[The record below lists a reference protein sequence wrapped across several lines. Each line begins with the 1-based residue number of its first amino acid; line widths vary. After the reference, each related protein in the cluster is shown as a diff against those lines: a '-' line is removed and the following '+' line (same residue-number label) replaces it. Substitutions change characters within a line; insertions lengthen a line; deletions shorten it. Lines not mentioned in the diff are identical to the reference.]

1 MVVKSTAPL
10 NAIKY
15 PAASQRNTH
24 QTQTVL
30 NHDPERIPSR
40 LQRINTI
47 KHEINIWT

>member
-1 MVVKSTAPL
+1 MMAKSTAPL

-15 PAASQRNTH
+15 PAASQCNIH
-24 QTQTVL
+24 QTQTAL
-30 NHDPERIPSR
+30 YHDPERIPSR